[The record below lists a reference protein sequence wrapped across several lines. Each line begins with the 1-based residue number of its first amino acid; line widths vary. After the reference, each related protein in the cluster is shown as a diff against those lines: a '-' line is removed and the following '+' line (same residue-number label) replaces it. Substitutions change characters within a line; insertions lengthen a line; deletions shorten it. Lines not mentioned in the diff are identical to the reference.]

1 MNKHL
6 KEPHS
11 SVTATA
17 TAPRGLVVKGGQ
29 SYRARQGP
37 DYNSGVSADTVGSR
51 VLWLGMVTLPPARRT
66 TAHVHEFHE
75 SAFYMLSGDEVE
87 LWTGTELEHCDRVHP
102 GDYLFIPPNVL
113 HVAVNR
119 SSVPAVFIGCR
130 SEPTAEESLAL
141 RPEMDGRVP

>member
-1 MNKHL
+1 MKKHL
-6 KEPHS
+6 NEGRS
-11 SVTATA
+11 NFATA
-17 TAPRGLVVKGGQ
+17 ANTSKGIVVKEGQ
-29 SYRARQGP
+29 PYGAPQGS
-37 DYNSGVSADTVGSR
+37 DYAPGVNAESVGSR
-51 VLWLGMVTLPPARRT
+51 ALWLGLVTLPPGRRT

-87 LWTGTELEHCDRVHP
+87 LWTGGELEHCDRAHP

-130 SEPTAEESLAL
+130 NEPTAHESLML
-141 RPEMDGRVP
+141 HPEMDGRVP